1 MQEDG
6 QANITKLTTE
16 AELVEERTEL
26 SRYRAGNRAYLLY
39 CTVAI
44 ELVEERTE
52 LSRYRAGNRAD
63 LLYYSS
69 PQRLS

>member
-26 SRYRAGNRAYLLY
+26 SRYRAGNRA
-39 CTVAI
+39 
-44 ELVEERTE
+44 
-52 LSRYRAGNRAD
+52 D

>member
-1 MQEDG
+1 M
-6 QANITKLTTE
+6 
-16 AELVEERTEL
+16 
-26 SRYRAGNRAYLLY
+26 YRAGPRTDLLY